1 MQELVLN
8 KTGKRLNE
16 FLSQNKINPELQWGY
31 EGKRLPSLHEIVH
44 ITSKV
49 IHFENQGLRGVMH
62 GDLCFTNIFY
72 DFRTQKVQ
80 VIDPRGTIDDLV
92 PSIYGD
98 IRYDMAKLGHSIFGG
113 YDFILANRYNCEGF
127 DQRDL
132 SIQFYDD
139 GKMKALGEIAKIS
152 IFNGL
157 SLNDLEIKALIIHLF
172 LAMLPLHS
180 DRPDRQKA
188 FLANALRL
196 YSENFS

>member
-1 MQELVLN
+1 
-8 KTGKRLNE
+8 
-16 FLSQNKINPELQWGY
+16 
-31 EGKRLPSLHEIVH
+31 
-44 ITSKV
+44 
-49 IHFENQGLRGVMH
+49 MH

-152 IFNGL
+152 SFNGL